1 MDQIGSK
8 LGQKGLKK
16 VFLYQRYF
24 FREILFAE
32 HTLLE
37 EIILNVVSLGGS
49 PTVGFA
55 LRLCNNDI
63 NHYSKSRDQ
72 SLSQQNFHSFNCL

>member
-1 MDQIGSK
+1 MDQIGSI
-8 LGQKGLKK
+8 LDQKGLKKK
-16 VFLYQRYF
+16 VFLYQKYY

-37 EIILNVVSLGGS
+37 EIIRNEVS
-49 PTVGFA
+49 PTVDFA

-72 SLSQQNFHSFNCL
+72 SLSRQNFHSFNCL